1 MCSAQVPPRKAP
13 RRHSTLLPMPSRTA
27 PAHPP
32 NSSILSHTRSL
43 PAGAVTAS
51 DKEDRSSPE
60 GAVERQ
66 VRSALEPTPPHT
78 TPRPFPRT
86 RNPNRSPRTPLLPHF
101 HTHSMAFACAAGE
114 EKCLAYMITKASRD
128 VTFTSQDPTVDILF
142 KPR

>member
-1 MCSAQVPPRKAP
+1 MLSPVWVKTSKYLSLFLSSHPLPLCTRTSAYLV
-13 RRHSTLLPMPSRTA
+13 RTDEDSA
-27 PAHPP
+27 LQHAC
-32 NSSILSHTRSL
+32 
-43 PAGAVTAS
+43 AGAHRVRQDFIA
-51 DKEDRSSPE
+51 K

-66 VRSALEPTPPHT
+66 VRLALEPTPPHT

-114 EKCLAYMITKASRD
+114 EKCLAYMIKKASRD